1 MKSMLLGL
9 VAVLVL
15 VAALPSA
22 AAPPPL
28 RVDYAGSMGAVMDL
42 GLAPVFAKAHKVR
55 YQGIGQG
62 SYALAHLLIS
72 GQRRA
77 DVFVT
82 ITPGPMRLLQKAG
95 LVDRA
100 VPIASTRM
108 VVIYSPKSRFVAAFR
123 AAAAGTGQW
132 YDVLRRP
139 GLRFGRTDPSLDPQG
154 ANVLLTLRLASMYYH
169 QPALLRQVAGT
180 GRNVQQIFTETS
192 LLSRLEAG
200 EIDATIGYYSAARS
214 HHLPTIALPAEVD
227 LADPA
232 LQATWYARADYRLA
246 DGHPLRAE
254 PLVFYAAVLKNA
266 PDPRLGHAYV
276 DFLTGPQGQQILHRY
291 GYGKPH
297 GGDLTGVR

>member
-9 VAVLVL
+9 VALL
-15 VAALPSA
+15 ALFAGWPAVAADA
-22 AAPPPL
+22 PL

-42 GLAPVFAKAHKVR
+42 GLAPVFAKAHHVR

-82 ITPGPMRLLQKAG
+82 ITPGPIRLLQEAG
-95 LVDRA
+95 LVARA

-108 VVIYSPKSRFVAAFR
+108 VVIYSPKSRFVDAFR
-123 AAAAGTGQW
+123 AAAAGTEPW
-132 YDVLRRP
+132 YDVLREP

-154 ANVLLTLRLASMYYH
+154 ANVLLTLRLASLYYH
-169 QPALLRQVAGT
+169 QPTLSRQIAGAD
-180 GRNVQQIFTETS
+180 GNVQQIFTEAS
-192 LLSRLEAG
+192 LLSRLDAG

-214 HHLPTIALPAEVD
+214 HHLPTIALPAEID

-232 LQATWYARADYRLA
+232 LQASWYARADDRLPN
-246 DGHPLRAE
+246 GRPLRAE

-266 PDPRLGHAYV
+266 PNPQLGAAYV
-276 DFLTGPQGQQILHRY
+276 RFLVGPQGQQILRRY